1 MRLAQ
6 MYCVHVESF
15 LSFSGVVAVQNSTHM
30 YKRPNKLV
38 HLANVFCTGKEK
50 TLSQCASIQRFKI
63 SNNNTPV
70 STDYA
75 QGWVEVAGVMCQ
87 TAVSTTALPTTDLP
101 TTDLPTTDLPPA
113 LPSRGAQQV
122 TTASESST
130 VTAVF
135 MGLVFLMLLL
145 LLAR

>member
-1 MRLAQ
+1 M
-6 MYCVHVESF
+6 
-15 LSFSGVVAVQNSTHM
+15 QNATRM

-38 HLANVFCTGKEK
+38 YLANVFCTGKEK
-50 TLSQCASIQRFKI
+50 TLLQCASIQRFKL

-87 TAVSTTALPTTDLP
+87 TALPTP
-101 TTDLPTTDLPPA
+101 
-113 LPSRGAQQV
+113 GAQNV
-122 TTASESST
+122 MMTASESST
-130 VTAVF
+130 VTAIF